1 MGIADHTMSSDEDLP
16 EIIGPLTIQYLP
28 SECMPDGVCG
38 FPPEYAEFTGK
49 KWKKV
54 CGPWLQGNMDREF
67 LEKYDLLPEEGDDVA
82 EGVAE
87 MSLEGE
93 GAEGNAT
100 KAQTTKKGEKLQ
112 KGDKLMP
119 GGKVKKQEA
128 PCVTVE
134 KLTRNKRKFTTVVTG
149 LEHFGVKLKDAA
161 KVFKKKFSCGCA
173 VVKGDAG
180 KPDTVEIQGDF
191 QEEALDMISEHK
203 EFSDVPEEVLFYK
216 EGAKKRAFA

>member
-1 MGIADHTMSSDEDLP
+1 
-16 EIIGPLTIQYLP
+16 
-28 SECMPDGVCG
+28 
-38 FPPEYAEFTGK
+38 
-49 KWKKV
+49 
-54 CGPWLQGNMDREF
+54 MDREF

-119 GGKVKKQEA
+119 GGKVKKMEP

-134 KLTRNKRKFTTVVTG
+134 KITRNKRKFTTVVTG
-149 LEHFGVKLKDAA
+149 LEHFGVKLKDAS

-173 VVKGDAG
+173 VVKGEAG
-180 KPDTVEIQGDF
+180 KPDSIEIQGDF
-191 QEEALDMISEHK
+191 QDDVLDMIAEARDF
-203 EFSDVPEEVLFYK
+203 EDVPEEALFIK
-216 EGAKKRAFA
+216 DGTKKRP